1 MTKAFSN
8 FSAKITNKTFL
19 ILNLRIF
26 TFARKFVFRETQGCL
41 YPMLQWLFQIP
52 AQKNSNKAFLAL
64 NLKIFI
70 FARKFES
77 ADFNYNKSFFKS
89 FKFFSLKIPKHDIIF
104 LFTWNFLCEIN
115 LTYLLNSKFG
125 TVVFYVSSNL

>member
-1 MTKAFSN
+1 MTIAFSN

-77 ADFNYNKSFFKS
+77 ADFNYNKSFFKFTNFQIFQIFQPKNTQARHYLS
-89 FKFFSLKIPKHDIIF
+89 FYLKFFVR
-104 LFTWNFLCEIN
+104 N
-115 LTYLLNSKFG
+115 
-125 TVVFYVSSNL
+125 